1 MTWHTNDCTDT
12 CKSEAMWNLFPSPH
26 TSSLPLN
33 RTQRVSS
40 PLKLRS
46 RFMEPQDLPRHLSPP
61 LFSDPEPLP
70 EYLTRS
76 TSDSSAVTVED
87 TSKDFSSHSA
97 PAPLLDQSTR
107 WTDQQHSLYIRSL
120 EASFVNELHRSMRLR
135 RWSIKNSTD
144 EACQYRILRN
154 SHNMPKQT
162 LALQD
167 ACQKRINLER
177 ISPLFESTADSHIL
191 TGSQFEL
198 ASVDRGCSLEEPINC
213 KHGLFCD
220 QEIHARGS
228 STLELAFSTT
238 EVTDQNFKDEE
249 AKSSCM
255 PLVKRLKKAAA
266 DGSSSD
272 QSVPFGK
279 LHTPDVSISS
289 NGTSENRGHEL
300 LSELPESISQ
310 SLICRTFLWE
320 LREYAT
326 H

>member
-1 MTWHTNDCTDT
+1 
-12 CKSEAMWNLFPSPH
+12 
-26 TSSLPLN
+26 
-33 RTQRVSS
+33 
-40 PLKLRS
+40 
-46 RFMEPQDLPRHLSPP
+46 MEPHDLHRHLSPP

-70 EYLTRS
+70 EFLTRS

-87 TSKDFSSHSA
+87 MSKDFSSHSA
-97 PAPLLDQSTR
+97 PAPLLGLILEVFSVARAGTCLREYLKSETSGGREVIVLSLTVDADTLKSTLFFNLLLAATGVLLDQSTR

-120 EASFVNELHRSMRLR
+120 ETSFVNELHRSMRLR
-135 RWSIKNSTD
+135 IWSIKNSTD

-191 TGSQFEL
+191 TGSQFEF
-198 ASVDRGCSLEEPINC
+198 ASVDRGCSLGEPINC
-213 KHGLFCD
+213 KHGLLCD

-228 STLELAFSTT
+228 STLELACSTT

-266 DGSSSD
+266 DGSSRDQVEWNLYSLSD
-272 QSVPFGK
+272 KGPK
-279 LHTPDVSISS
+279 
-289 NGTSENRGHEL
+289 
-300 LSELPESISQ
+300 
-310 SLICRTFLWE
+310 
-320 LREYAT
+320 
-326 H
+326 